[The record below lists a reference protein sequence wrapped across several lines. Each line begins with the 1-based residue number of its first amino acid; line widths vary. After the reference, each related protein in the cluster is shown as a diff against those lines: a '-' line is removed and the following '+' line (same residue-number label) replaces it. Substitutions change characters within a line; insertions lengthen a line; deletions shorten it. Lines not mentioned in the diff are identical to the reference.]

1 MKVTI
6 TGLEPKKKEIDW
18 TKQCLVKS
26 ITTGNI
32 VMVTGEEGAD
42 KYRFSGT
49 AIQFKGM
56 INTGHSNQWLKEN
69 FELLPEDVE
78 ITLSNKSE

>member
-1 MKVTI
+1 MKVTV
-6 TGLEPKKKEIDW
+6 TGDKPQVKEIDW
-18 TKQCLVKS
+18 TKQCLVRS

-42 KYRFSGT
+42 KNRFSGT
-49 AIQFKGM
+49 AIQCKDM
-56 INTGHSNQWLKEN
+56 INTGHSNLWLKEN
-69 FELLPEDVE
+69 FEFLPEDVE